1 LSVRVI
7 KVQIGDERK
16 VEMSRLIIL
25 AIVLLAAASG
35 VLLASAQQSDDD
47 VRGAF
52 LSTRPKSTNTNAPK
66 RTRPKPPK
74 PQANT
79 SSTTAKNANL
89 GKNANI
95 ANNTSF
101 TNTNSNRLPL
111 PAIALGYTIFMRD
124 MNGRA
129 VRVDPTREFHNGD
142 RIRISLEPNVD
153 GYVYVFHTENDGP
166 PELLYPDARLE
177 GGENWIEAHVPI
189 EIPSTLETDERL
201 RWFQFYGNAGTE
213 RLYVVVTRDP
223 LPEVPIAEN
232 LLNFCTANK
241 DKCPWHPP
249 ADAWAQIQQASKAE
263 VRVVT
268 SKTSAGQ
275 AQTDKEQVATTRG
288 LGLDQTAPQPSVIRM
303 SAATNAPVLV
313 TILDLVHK

>member
-1 LSVRVI
+1 
-7 KVQIGDERK
+7 
-16 VEMSRLIIL
+16 MSRPIIL
-25 AIVLLAAASG
+25 AIVLVSAFSG
-35 VLLASAQQSDDD
+35 IFLASAQQSDEE

-52 LSTRPKSTNTNAPK
+52 LSSRPKNTNSTPPATRRRKPPQRQTNTSSAAAKNANTTK
-66 RTRPKPPK
+66 IVNANIGF
-74 PQANT
+74 ANT
-79 SSTTAKNANL
+79 SS
-89 GKNANI
+89 G
-95 ANNTSF
+95 
-101 TNTNSNRLPL
+101 RLPM
-111 PAIALGYTIFMRD
+111 PAIALAYTIFMRD

-166 PELLYPDARLE
+166 PEMIYPDARLE
-177 GGENWIEAHVPI
+177 GGENWIEAHVPVD
-189 EIPSTLETDERL
+189 IPSTIEADERL

-223 LPEVPIAEN
+223 LPEVPIAET
-232 LLNFCTANK
+232 LVNFCTANK
-241 DKCPWHPP
+241 DKCPWKPP
-249 ADAWAQIQQASKAE
+249 VEAWGQIQLASKAE

-268 SKTSAGQ
+268 SKVSAGQ
-275 AQTDKEQVATTRG
+275 AETEKEQVATTRG

>member
-1 LSVRVI
+1 
-7 KVQIGDERK
+7 
-16 VEMSRLIIL
+16 MSRLIIL
-25 AIVLLAAASG
+25 AIVLLSAASG
-35 VLLASAQQSDDD
+35 IFLASAQQSDEE

-52 LSTRPKSTNTNAPK
+52 LSSRPKTTNSNAPP
-66 RTRPKPPK
+66 TRRRKPPQR
-74 PQANT
+74 QANT
-79 SSTTAKNANL
+79 SSTVVKNANTTAINA
-89 GKNANI
+89 NANI
-95 ANNTSF
+95 SFANA
-101 TNTNSNRLPL
+101 NSNRLPM

-124 MNGRA
+124 VNGRA

-142 RIRISLEPNVD
+142 SIRLSLEPSVD

-166 PELLYPDARLE
+166 PEMIYPDPRLE
-177 GGENWIEAHVPI
+177 GGENWIEAHVPVD
-189 EIPSTLETDERL
+189 IPSTLETDERL

-223 LPEVPIAEN
+223 LPEVPIGEN
-232 LLNFCTANK
+232 LMKFCAANK
-241 DKCPWHPP
+241 GKCPWKPP
-249 ADAWAQIQQASKAE
+249 VEAWVQVQLASKAE

-275 AQTDKEQVATTRG
+275 AETEKEQVATTRG

>member
-1 LSVRVI
+1 
-7 KVQIGDERK
+7 
-16 VEMSRLIIL
+16 MSRLIIL
-25 AIVLLAAASG
+25 AIVLLSVAG
-35 VLLASAQQSDDD
+35 GTYLASAQQSDDEE

-52 LSTRPKSTNTNAPK
+52 LSTRPKSTNTNAPAQ
-66 RTRPKPPK
+66 RRRRP
-74 PQANT
+74 PQRPANT
-79 SSTTAKNANL
+79 SAATVKNANTRIA
-89 GKNANI
+89 NANT
-95 ANNTSF
+95 NPSF
-101 TNTNSNRLPL
+101 TGNSNRMPL

-177 GGENWIEAHVPI
+177 GGENWIEAHVPV
-189 EIPSTLETDERL
+189 EIPSTLEADERL
-201 RWFQFYGNAGTE
+201 RWFQFFGNAGTE

-223 LPEVPIAEN
+223 LPEVPIGEA
-232 LLNFCTANK
+232 LVSFCTANK
-241 DKCPWHPP
+241 DKCPWRPP
-249 ADAWAQIQQASKAE
+249 VDAWAQIQLASKAE
-263 VRVVT
+263 VKIVT
-268 SKTSAGQ
+268 SKTTTGQ
-275 AQTDKEQVATTRG
+275 VQTEKEQVATTRG

-303 SAATNAPVLV
+303 SASTNAPVLV

>member
-1 LSVRVI
+1 
-7 KVQIGDERK
+7 
-16 VEMSRLIIL
+16 MSRLIIL

-35 VLLASAQQSDDD
+35 VFLARAQQSDDE

-52 LSTRPKSTNTNAPK
+52 LSTRPKTTNANGP
-66 RTRPKPPK
+66 RRPRPKPPK
-74 PQANT
+74 PPANT
-79 SSTTAKNANL
+79 SSTSVKNTNTAKNANV
-89 GKNANI
+89 AS
-95 ANNTSF
+95 NTTF
-101 TNTNSNRLPL
+101 TNSNSNRLPL

-124 MNGRA
+124 TNGRA

-142 RIRISLEPNVD
+142 RIRISLEPNID

-166 PELLYPDARLE
+166 PEMLYPDARLE
-177 GGENWIEAHVPI
+177 GGENWLEAHVPI
-189 EIPSTLETDERL
+189 DIPSTLENDERL
-201 RWFQFYGNAGTE
+201 RWFQFYGDAGTE

-232 LLNFCTANK
+232 LVSFCTANK

-249 ADAWAQIQQASKAE
+249 VDAWAQIQLASKAD
-263 VRVVT
+263 VKVVT
-268 SKTSAGQ
+268 SKTSTGQ

-303 SAATNAPVLV
+303 SASTNAPVLV

>member
-1 LSVRVI
+1 
-7 KVQIGDERK
+7 
-16 VEMSRLIIL
+16 MSRPIIL
-25 AIVLLAAASG
+25 AIVLVSAFSG
-35 VLLASAQQSDDD
+35 IFLASAQQSDEE

-52 LSTRPKSTNTNAPK
+52 LSSRPKNTNSTPPATRRRKPPQRQTNTSSAAAKNANTTK
-66 RTRPKPPK
+66 IVNANIGF
-74 PQANT
+74 ANT
-79 SSTTAKNANL
+79 SS
-89 GKNANI
+89 G
-95 ANNTSF
+95 
-101 TNTNSNRLPL
+101 RLPM

-166 PELLYPDARLE
+166 PEMIYPDARLE
-177 GGENWIEAHVPI
+177 GGENWIEAHVPVD
-189 EIPSTLETDERL
+189 IPSTIEADERL

-223 LPEVPIAEN
+223 LPEVPIAET
-232 LLNFCTANK
+232 LVNFCTANK
-241 DKCPWHPP
+241 DKCPWKPP
-249 ADAWAQIQQASKAE
+249 VEAWGQIQLASKAE

-268 SKTSAGQ
+268 SKVSAGQ
-275 AQTDKEQVATTRG
+275 AETEKEQVATTRG

>member
-1 LSVRVI
+1 
-7 KVQIGDERK
+7 
-16 VEMSRLIIL
+16 MSRLIIL
-25 AIVLLAAASG
+25 AIVLLSAASG
-35 VLLASAQQSDDD
+35 VFLASAQQSDEE

-52 LSTRPKSTNTNAPK
+52 LSSRPK
-66 RTRPKPPK
+66 
-74 PQANT
+74 
-79 SSTTAKNANL
+79 
-89 GKNANI
+89 
-95 ANNTSF
+95 
-101 TNTNSNRLPL
+101 NTNSNPPATRRRKPPQRQTNTSSATPKNANTTKIANANISFANTNSARLPM

-166 PELLYPDARLE
+166 PEMIYPDARLE
-177 GGENWIEAHVPI
+177 GGENWIEAHVPVD
-189 EIPSTLETDERL
+189 IPSTIEADERL

-223 LPEVPIAEN
+223 LPEVPVGET
-232 LLNFCTANK
+232 LVNFCTANK
-241 DKCPWHPP
+241 DKCPWKPP
-249 ADAWAQIQQASKAE
+249 VEAWAQVQLASKAE

-268 SKTSAGQ
+268 SKVSAGQ
-275 AQTDKEQVATTRG
+275 AQTEKEQVATTRG

>member
-1 LSVRVI
+1 MRI
-7 KVQIGDERK
+7 
-16 VEMSRLIIL
+16 
-25 AIVLLAAASG
+25 
-35 VLLASAQQSDDD
+35 
-47 VRGAF
+47 
-52 LSTRPKSTNTNAPK
+52 RPKIVNANIGF
-66 RTRPKPPK
+66 
-74 PQANT
+74 ANT
-79 SSTTAKNANL
+79 SS
-89 GKNANI
+89 G
-95 ANNTSF
+95 
-101 TNTNSNRLPL
+101 RLPM

-166 PELLYPDARLE
+166 PEMIYPDARLE
-177 GGENWIEAHVPI
+177 GGENWIEAHVPVD
-189 EIPSTLETDERL
+189 IPSTIEADERL

-213 RLYVVVTRDP
+213 KLYVVVTRDP
-223 LPEVPIAEN
+223 LPEVPIAET
-232 LLNFCTANK
+232 LVNFCTANK
-241 DKCPWHPP
+241 DKCPWKPP
-249 ADAWAQIQQASKAE
+249 VEAWGQIQLASKAE

-268 SKTSAGQ
+268 SKVSAGQ
-275 AQTDKEQVATTRG
+275 AETEKEQVATTRG

>member
-1 LSVRVI
+1 
-7 KVQIGDERK
+7 
-16 VEMSRLIIL
+16 MSRLIIL
-25 AIVLLAAASG
+25 AIVLLSVASG
-35 VLLASAQQSDDD
+35 VFLASAQQSDEE

-52 LSTRPKSTNTNAPK
+52 LSSRPKTTSSNAPA
-66 RTRPKPPK
+66 TRRRKPPQR
-74 PQANT
+74 QANT
-79 SSTTAKNANL
+79 SAATAKNANTT
-89 GKNANI
+89 KIANANI
-95 ANNTSF
+95 SFANI
-101 TNTNSNRLPL
+101 NSGRLPM

-166 PELLYPDARLE
+166 PEMIYPDARLE
-177 GGENWIEAHVPI
+177 GGENWIEAHVPVD
-189 EIPSTLETDERL
+189 IPSTIEADERL

-223 LPEVPIAEN
+223 LPEVPVGET
-232 LLNFCTANK
+232 LVNFCTANK
-241 DKCPWHPP
+241 DKCPWKPP
-249 ADAWAQIQQASKAE
+249 VEAWAQVQLASKAE

-268 SKTSAGQ
+268 SKVSAGQ
-275 AQTDKEQVATTRG
+275 VQSEKEQVATTRG

>member
-1 LSVRVI
+1 
-7 KVQIGDERK
+7 
-16 VEMSRLIIL
+16 MSRPIIL
-25 AIVLLAAASG
+25 AIVLVSAFSG
-35 VLLASAQQSDDD
+35 IFLASAQQSDEE

-52 LSTRPKSTNTNAPK
+52 LSSRPKNTNSTPPA
-66 RTRPKPPK
+66 TRRRKPPQRQMNTSSTAAK
-74 PQANT
+74 NANTTKIANANIGFANT
-79 SSTTAKNANL
+79 SS
-89 GKNANI
+89 G
-95 ANNTSF
+95 
-101 TNTNSNRLPL
+101 RLPL

-166 PELLYPDARLE
+166 PEMIYPDARLE
-177 GGENWIEAHVPI
+177 GGENWIEAHVPVD
-189 EIPSTLETDERL
+189 IPSTIEADERL

-223 LPEVPIAEN
+223 LPEVPIAET
-232 LLNFCTANK
+232 LVNFCTANK
-241 DKCPWHPP
+241 DKCPWKPP
-249 ADAWAQIQQASKAE
+249 VEAWGQIQLASKAE

-268 SKTSAGQ
+268 SKVSAGQ
-275 AQTDKEQVATTRG
+275 AETEKEQVATTRG

>member
-1 LSVRVI
+1 
-7 KVQIGDERK
+7 
-16 VEMSRLIIL
+16 MSRLIIL
-25 AIVLLAAASG
+25 GIVLLSAASG
-35 VLLASAQQSDDD
+35 VFLASAQQSDEE

-52 LSTRPKSTNTNAPK
+52 LSSRPKTTNSNPPA
-66 RTRPKPPK
+66 TRRRKPP
-74 PQANT
+74 QRQTNT
-79 SSTTAKNANL
+79 SSATAKNANTT
-89 GKNANI
+89 KIANANI
-95 ANNTSF
+95 SFAN
-101 TNTNSNRLPL
+101 TNTNRLPM

-124 MNGRA
+124 LNGRA

-166 PELLYPDARLE
+166 PEMIYPDARLE
-177 GGENWIEAHVPI
+177 GGENWIEAHVPVD
-189 EIPSTLETDERL
+189 IPSTIETDERL

-223 LPEVPIAEN
+223 LPEVPIAETLVN
-232 LLNFCTANK
+232 LCTANK
-241 DKCPWHPP
+241 DKCPWKPP
-249 ADAWAQIQQASKAE
+249 VEAWAQVQLASKAE

-268 SKTSAGQ
+268 SKVSAGQ
-275 AQTDKEQVATTRG
+275 AQTEKEQVATTRG

>member
-1 LSVRVI
+1 
-7 KVQIGDERK
+7 
-16 VEMSRLIIL
+16 MSRLIIL
-25 AIVLLAAASG
+25 AIVLLSAASG
-35 VLLASAQQSDDD
+35 VFLASAQQSDEE

-52 LSTRPKSTNTNAPK
+52 LSSRPKNTNSTPPA
-66 RTRPKPPK
+66 TRRRKPPQRQMNTSSAAAK
-74 PQANT
+74 NANTTKIVNANIGFANT
-79 SSTTAKNANL
+79 SS
-89 GKNANI
+89 G
-95 ANNTSF
+95 
-101 TNTNSNRLPL
+101 RLPM

-153 GYVYVFHTENDGP
+153 GYVYVFHTESDGP
-166 PELLYPDARLE
+166 PEMIYPDARLE
-177 GGENWIEAHVPI
+177 GGENWIEAHVPVD
-189 EIPSTLETDERL
+189 IPSTIESDERL

-213 RLYVVVTRDP
+213 KLYVVVTRDP
-223 LPEVPIAEN
+223 LPEVPIAET
-232 LLNFCTANK
+232 LVNFCTASK
-241 DKCPWHPP
+241 DKCPWKPP
-249 ADAWAQIQQASKAE
+249 VEAWAQVQLASKAE

-268 SKTSAGQ
+268 SKVSAGQ
-275 AQTDKEQVATTRG
+275 AQTEKEQVATTRG

>member
-1 LSVRVI
+1 
-7 KVQIGDERK
+7 
-16 VEMSRLIIL
+16 MSRLIIL
-25 AIVLLAAASG
+25 AIVLLSVASG
-35 VLLASAQQSDDD
+35 VFLASAQQSDEE

-52 LSTRPKSTNTNAPK
+52 LSSRPKTTNSNPPA
-66 RTRPKPPK
+66 TRRRKPP
-74 PQANT
+74 QRQTNT
-79 SSTTAKNANL
+79 SSATAKNTNTTKIA
-89 GKNANI
+89 NANI
-95 ANNTSF
+95 SFANI
-101 TNTNSNRLPL
+101 NSGRLPM

-166 PELLYPDARLE
+166 PEMIYPDARLE
-177 GGENWIEAHVPI
+177 GGENWIEAHVPVD
-189 EIPSTLETDERL
+189 IPSTIEADERL

-223 LPEVPIAEN
+223 LPEVPVGET
-232 LLNFCTANK
+232 LVSFCTANK
-241 DKCPWHPP
+241 DKCPWKPP
-249 ADAWAQIQQASKAE
+249 VEAWAQVQLASKAE

-268 SKTSAGQ
+268 SKVSAGQ
-275 AQTDKEQVATTRG
+275 VQSEKEQVATTRG

>member
-1 LSVRVI
+1 
-7 KVQIGDERK
+7 
-16 VEMSRLIIL
+16 MSRLLIL
-25 AIVLLAAASG
+25 AIVLLSAASG
-35 VLLASAQQSDDD
+35 VFLASAQQSDEE

-52 LSTRPKSTNTNAPK
+52 LSSRPKTTNANAPSG
-66 RTRPKPPK
+66 RRRKPPQR
-74 PQANT
+74 PANT
-79 SSTTAKNANL
+79 SSTAMKNANVT
-89 GKNANI
+89 KNAN
-95 ANNTSF
+95 ANVSF
-101 TNTNSNRLPL
+101 ANVNANRLPM

-124 MNGRA
+124 INGRA

-142 RIRISLEPNVD
+142 RIRLSLEPNVD

-166 PELLYPDARLE
+166 PEMIYPDVKLE

-189 EIPSTLETDERL
+189 DIPSTLEADERL
-201 RWFQFYGNAGTE
+201 QWFQFYGNAGTE

-223 LPEVPIAEN
+223 LPEVPIGESLMN
-232 LLNFCTANK
+232 YCRANK
-241 DKCPWHPP
+241 DKCPWKPP
-249 ADAWAQIQQASKAE
+249 VEAWAQIQLAAKAE

-275 AQTDKEQVATTRG
+275 VQTDKEQVAITRG

>member
-1 LSVRVI
+1 
-7 KVQIGDERK
+7 
-16 VEMSRLIIL
+16 MSRLIIL
-25 AIVLLAAASG
+25 AIVLLSVAG
-35 VLLASAQQSDDD
+35 GTYLASAQQSDEE

-52 LSTRPKSTNTNAPK
+52 LSSRPKTTNSNAPAQ
-66 RTRPKPPK
+66 RRRRP
-74 PQANT
+74 PQRPANT
-79 SSTTAKNANL
+79 SSVSVKNTNTKSANS
-89 GKNANI
+89 
-95 ANNTSF
+95 NTSF
-101 TNTNSNRLPL
+101 TGNSNRVPL
-111 PAIALGYTIFMRD
+111 SAIALGYTIFMRD

-153 GYVYVFHTENDGP
+153 GYVYVFHAENDGP
-166 PELLYPDARLE
+166 PEMIYPDARLE
-177 GGENWIEAHVPI
+177 GGENWIEAHVPVD
-189 EIPSTLETDERL
+189 IPSTLEADERL

-223 LPEVPIAEN
+223 LPEVPVAEA
-232 LLNFCTANK
+232 LVSFCTANK

-249 ADAWAQIQQASKAE
+249 VEAWAQVQLASKAE
-263 VRVVT
+263 VKIVT
-268 SKTSAGQ
+268 SKTATGQ
-275 AQTDKEQVATTRG
+275 VQTEKEQVATTRG

>member
-1 LSVRVI
+1 
-7 KVQIGDERK
+7 
-16 VEMSRLIIL
+16 MSRLIIL
-25 AIVLLAAASG
+25 AMVLLSAASG
-35 VLLASAQQSDDD
+35 VFLASAQQSDEE

-52 LSTRPKSTNTNAPK
+52 LSSRPKTTNSNAPATRRRKPPQRQTNTSA
-66 RTRPKPPK
+66 
-74 PQANT
+74 A
-79 SSTTAKNANL
+79 TAKNANTT
-89 GKNANI
+89 KIANANI
-95 ANNTSF
+95 SF
-101 TNTNSNRLPL
+101 ANTNSGRLPM

-166 PELLYPDARLE
+166 AEMIYPDARLE
-177 GGENWIEAHVPI
+177 GGENWIEAHVPVD
-189 EIPSTLETDERL
+189 IPSTIEADERL

-223 LPEVPIAEN
+223 LPEVPIAET
-232 LLNFCTANK
+232 LINFCTASK
-241 DKCPWHPP
+241 DKCPWKPP
-249 ADAWAQIQQASKAE
+249 VEAWAQVQLASKAE

-268 SKTSAGQ
+268 SKVSAGQ
-275 AQTDKEQVATTRG
+275 AQTEKEQVATTRG

>member
-1 LSVRVI
+1 
-7 KVQIGDERK
+7 
-16 VEMSRLIIL
+16 MSRLLIL
-25 AIVLLAAASG
+25 ATVLLAAASG
-35 VLLASAQQSDDD
+35 VFLASAQQPNDEE

-52 LSTRPKSTNTNAPK
+52 LSTRPKTTNSNAPA
-66 RTRPKPPK
+66 TRRRKPPQR
-74 PQANT
+74 PANT
-79 SSTTAKNANL
+79 SSATTKNANTT
-89 GKNANI
+89 KIANANI
-95 ANNTSF
+95 SFANA
-101 TNTNSNRLPL
+101 NSNRLPM

-153 GYVYVFHTENDGP
+153 GYVYVFHTENDGL
-166 PELLYPDARLE
+166 PEMIYPDARLE
-177 GGENWIEAHVPI
+177 GGENWIEAHVPVD
-189 EIPSTLETDERL
+189 IPSTLEADERL
-201 RWFQFYGNAGTE
+201 RWFQFFGNAGTE

-223 LPEVPIAEN
+223 LPEVPIAEA
-232 LLNFCTANK
+232 LVTFCTANK
-241 DKCPWHPP
+241 DKCPWKPP
-249 ADAWAQIQQASKAE
+249 VEAWAQVQLASKAE

-268 SKTSAGQ
+268 SKVSAGQ
-275 AQTDKEQVATTRG
+275 VQTEKEQVATTRG